1 MKFGIIGCFLLFLT
15 LLPAGCG
22 NLTEPLS
29 FTFASQTDVPKNTYI
44 LSNKVQIL
52 GNQFAAALSITNGEY
67 SINGGSFTSNA
78 SGVTLSIGQYL
89 QVRHKTTNT
98 NLYED
103 KTIVTVGGYTTTF
116 TTTTG
121 TTDGSVTLGTV
132 TVSSLSAT
140 QTGTGSTSDKV
151 TFTVYATIVST
162 STDTTNIL
170 VTCQPVLNTGTLG
183 NQFVNDSSSPVV
195 VDYSGT
201 ETMQPVASGEMLK
214 TDFDN
219 ISFWKIV
226 SVTNP

>member
-1 MKFGIIGCFLLFLT
+1 MKFGIIGCFLLLMM

-22 NLTEPLS
+22 NLSEPMS

-52 GNQFAAALSITNGEY
+52 GNQFPASLSITNGEY
-67 SINGGSFTSNA
+67 SIDGGSFSSNTSN
-78 SGVTLSIGQYL
+78 VTIKIGQYL
-89 QVRHKTTNT
+89 QVRQKSSSDSSASKVTT
-98 NLYED
+98 
-103 KTIVTVGGYTTTF
+103 VTVGGYTTTF

-140 QTGTGSTSDKV
+140 SGTGSDNTKV
-151 TFTVYATIVST
+151 AVNIYATIT
-162 STDTTNIL
+162 STATDTRNIL
-170 VTCQPVLNTGTLG
+170 VTCQPVLNTGGLG
-183 NQFVNDSSSPVV
+183 SQFMTDSSSPVV

-201 ETMQPVASGEMLK
+201 QATVPVASGEMLK
-214 TDFDN
+214 TDFEN

-226 SVTNP
+226 AVTNP